1 MVIVGLMTV
10 AALFAQEELAR
21 HVELMTGRPPDPGA
35 FVVTAGDGNGDGFAI
50 RSTNGVVTIAGES
63 PRGAL
68 YGVYE
73 LLERFGGCGWY
84 TPWRTVVP
92 KRARLEVPDGF
103 DFADRPA
110 FEMRQPSWHSVR
122 SNELFAARCRLN
134 GEVPDGAVPN
144 PDPKYGGCPLR
155 FAHRLYTSH
164 TTLVLVPPEEHFE
177 SHPDWFA
184 EVGGRRIRDTT
195 QLCMTNPEV
204 IAKTAE
210 RALAFA
216 AADPGCRAVGISQ
229 MDWGNYCTCPACS
242 TVVAREGALSGLV
255 LGFVNAVAERI
266 EKERPDL
273 MVETLVYGPTVATP
287 KTVRPRRNVMLCIC
301 TDADYAEPLA
311 TAVRPRNVKWRE
323 NYERWTSWT
332 KNLYQWDYTP
342 NFRWLFLPHPIIRN
356 YAPNMLYFRDRGV
369 RWIYMDGQAFP
380 GGDFADL
387 RCWLLAKLMWN
398 PDASTDVLVDRFCRG
413 AYGAGAPFARKA
425 YDLECS
431 KLEQHPEL
439 ELTYGAEAYPEVFD
453 ADYYRQSITLWS
465 AAEAATGDDSD
476 ACFCASVAKYPN
488 LVAFILQL
496 AAKVPSH
503 SVTSH
508 PENFVRPPELDALLA
523 DERRIRAAATARGLP
538 LRRALQRGQE
548 AWVLKHMDDLLSHQS
563 VRASSVAVV
572 GAADLIVR
580 DGDFSGGE
588 WNERHG
594 YHAKR
599 LPDGSI
605 EVYPRDG
612 MDAIRF
618 LLEDLAFDEGVPVN
632 VFVRARM
639 PERGGTSGEAFSVRA
654 KRKSC
659 VLFERKVRCEEVSSD
674 WKWIPAGSFVPAV
687 GDKLDVVGAVAGSA
701 TVCVTAIRFERIGAD
716 RQDFVEAN

>member
-1 MVIVGLMTV
+1 MFEGLV
-10 AALFAQEELAR
+10 FAAALFAQEELDS
-21 HVELMTGRPPDPGA
+21 HVRQMTGRPPEPGA
-35 FVVTAGDGNGDGFAI
+35 FVVTAGAGEGDGFAI

-92 KRARLEVPDGF
+92 KRARFEVPDGV
-103 DFADRPA
+103 DIVDRPV

-122 SNELFAARCRLN
+122 SNQLFAARCRLN
-134 GEVPDGAVPN
+134 GEVPDGAVPH

-164 TTLVLVPPEEHFE
+164 TTLVLISPEEYFE

-184 EVGGRRIRDTT
+184 EVGGRRVRDTT

-204 IAKTAE
+204 VAKTAE
-210 RALAFA
+210 RALEFA

-229 MDWGNYCTCPACS
+229 MDWGNYCECPACRA
-242 TVVAREGALSGLV
+242 VVAREGALSGLV

-266 EKERPDL
+266 ERERPDL
-273 MVETLVYGPTVATP
+273 LVETLAYGPTMPTP
-287 KTVRPRRNVMLCIC
+287 KTVRPRRNVMLCLC
-301 TDADYAEPLA
+301 TAADYAEPLA
-311 TAVRPRNVKWRE
+311 TCVRPRNVAWKAD
-323 NYERWTSWT
+323 YERWTSWT

-342 NFRWLFLPHPIIRN
+342 NFRWLFLPHPIIAN
-356 YAPNMLYFRDRGV
+356 YAPNMRYFRDRGV

-387 RCWLLAKLMWN
+387 RCWLLAKLAWN
-398 PDASTDVLVDRFCRG
+398 PDASTDALVDRFCKG
-413 AYGAGAPFARKA
+413 AYGAGASFARKA

-453 ADYYRQSITLWS
+453 ADYYRQSIALWS
-465 AAEAATGDDSD
+465 AAEAATGDDST
-476 ACFCASVAKYPN
+476 ACFSASLAKYPN
-488 LVAFILQL
+488 LVAFILHL
-496 AAKVPSH
+496 AAKAPSH

-508 PENFVRPPELDALLA
+508 PEQYVRPPELDALLR
-523 DERRIRAAATARGLP
+523 DERRIRDAASARGLP

-548 AWVLKHMDDLLSHQS
+548 AWVLKRMDELAEHRLVQ
-563 VRASSVAVV
+563 ASSVAVV

-580 DGDFSGGE
+580 DGDISGGE

-599 LPDGSI
+599 LADGSI

-612 MDAIRF
+612 MDAVRF
-618 LLEDLAFDEGVPVN
+618 LLEDLAFDEGEPVS
-632 VFVRARM
+632 VSVRVRM
-639 PERGGTSGEAFSVRA
+639 PDCTATSGGAFSVRA
-654 KRKSC
+654 KRRSR
-659 VLFERKVRCEEVSSD
+659 VLLERKVGLDEVSSE
-674 WKWIPAGSFVPAV
+674 WKWIAAGEFVPAV

-701 TVCVTAIRFERIGAD
+701 VVCVSAIRFERGKQGVD
-716 RQDFVEAN
+716 CEKTGR